1 MRINPTELKALYE
14 DKKEAVVI
22 KMTYNFALPQRIT
35 RGRLIEEAHFDD
47 KSYWGLLPI
56 TDDQFKFIIQQSQ
69 AHEGFIVD

>member
-1 MRINPTELKALYE
+1 MKTSDPLDGWKP
-14 DKKEAVVI
+14 
-22 KMTYNFALPQRIT
+22 FAQIDVKDPF
-35 RGRLIEEAHFDD
+35 FDD